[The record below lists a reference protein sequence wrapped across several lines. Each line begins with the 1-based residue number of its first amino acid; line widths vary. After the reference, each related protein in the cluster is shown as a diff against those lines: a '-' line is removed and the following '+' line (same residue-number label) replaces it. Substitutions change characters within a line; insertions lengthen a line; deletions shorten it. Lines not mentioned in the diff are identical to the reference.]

1 MNVAAEPEF
10 ISNRDGPRCRVGAVP
25 RYFLAYLEA
34 LSNKYFT
41 EAVNDCVLK
50 PRFTG
55 EGVTD
60 L

>member
-1 MNVAAEPEF
+1 MNVATEPEF
-10 ISNRDGPRCRVGAVP
+10 ISNRDGSRCHVGAVP

-50 PRFTG
+50 LGSPVK
-55 EGVTD
+55 E
-60 L
+60 